1 MINVHFWLGKRCSHH
16 CHKEEPSTGTKS
28 DGQKCDEKQGI
39 CIISEYFPKY
49 LLFNDTGTDS
59 NFAVE
64 EPECHPLHQMMKTAS
79 PERTHTSIIGLL
91 IICTE
96 KDTTTYVG
104 DLAKNAQPQSNN
116 ENAFNKPQL
125 RDVLSNCRLV
135 LFRSSGLQR
144 RSTATDG
151 RGLKKHDD

>member
-1 MINVHFWLGKRCSHH
+1 MINVHFWLGKHCSRH

-49 LLFNDTGTDS
+49 PLFNDTGTDS

-64 EPECHPLHQMMKTAS
+64 EPECHPLHQVMKGAS
-79 PERTHTSIIGLL
+79 AERTHISIIGLL
-91 IICTE
+91 IRCTE
-96 KDTTTYVG
+96 K
-104 DLAKNAQPQSNN
+104 DLAKNAQPHSNN
-116 ENAFNKPQL
+116 ENAFNKPRL
-125 RDVLSNCRLV
+125 RDVLSNSRLV